1 MKLLPFT
8 FPLEKGIN
16 RLENYKAKKSSKIK
30 EKKNVL
36 ESAVKLFYAREDIIS
51 YFEKGIFPLKGNVFK
66 TKEEG
71 KEDIEEKIKEEKT
84 EEFINDAIAL
94 IEKKKT

>member
-1 MKLLPFT
+1 MKLPQ
-8 FPLEKGIN
+8 LEKRIN

-66 TKEEG
+66 TKEE
-71 KEDIEEKIKEEKT
+71 EKIKEEKT

-94 IEKKKT
+94 IEKKKHKY